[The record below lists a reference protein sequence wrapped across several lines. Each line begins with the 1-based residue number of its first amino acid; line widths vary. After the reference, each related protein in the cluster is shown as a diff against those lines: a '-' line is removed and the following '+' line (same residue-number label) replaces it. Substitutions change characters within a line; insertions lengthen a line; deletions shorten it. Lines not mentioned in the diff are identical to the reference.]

1 VQLPPS
7 LSLFFL
13 RTLRRNSTILIEI
26 IRNTVADSK
35 QNAYKIRLGS
45 LLLSFIIFAQPP
57 YHGTSINNIMLTSP
71 KVFNYPIPG
80 NPTGGILHIYG
91 EPSAAQDVILY
102 CGGFPD
108 GLEPISELAERLA
121 TTRDGQ
127 DRGCYVGVTCFPGFD
142 NKTFNEQ
149 KFTGFKKSG
158 FTFDEVTCCVRDAAD
173 LLFKEHAKSV
183 SSSTDECKTT
193 FTLMAHDWGA
203 IIGHLFIN
211 RAIEERSFTQHKP
224 DRLVM
229 LDVLLFP
236 HPKSNYKE
244 KLRGREIYKPTTRDN
259 LLALSYRAAFA
270 MSFAALQYISEAVG
284 LIVMAVLTTIVFSIL
299 KLDPLQ
305 DIDNEQWIHNSY
317 AKDLKHCLYM
327 MYPYYHMFKDM
338 SKGSATFLDGKT
350 LPLDLKETPVLY
362 MYGAKKNVMFHNHRS
377 IALLEREEKE
387 GLSESRVVRLEE
399 SGHWMYIQEP
409 EVCESE
415 IRKFLKCGG
424 GEASSGDT
432 QSRLS

>member
-1 VQLPPS
+1 
-7 LSLFFL
+7 
-13 RTLRRNSTILIEI
+13 
-26 IRNTVADSK
+26 
-35 QNAYKIRLGS
+35 
-45 LLLSFIIFAQPP
+45 
-57 YHGTSINNIMLTSP
+57 MLTSP

-91 EPSAAQDVILY
+91 EAAAAQDVILY

-108 GLEPISELAERLA
+108 GLEPISNLAERLA
-121 TTRDGQ
+121 TARDGQ
-127 DRGCYVGVTCFPGFD
+127 AGGCYFGVTCFPGFD

-173 LLFKEHAKSV
+173 LLFEEHAKSV

-193 FTLMAHDWGA
+193 FTLMTHDWGVV
-203 IIGHLFIN
+203 IGHLFIN

-244 KLRGREIYKPTTRDN
+244 KLRGKEIQKRTTRDN
-259 LLALSYRAAFA
+259 LLSLSYRIAFA
-270 MSFAALQYISEAVG
+270 MSFAVLQFSEAGG
-284 LIVMAVLTTIVFSIL
+284 LIVLAVLTTIVFSIL
-299 KLDPLQ
+299 KLNPLQ
-305 DIDNEQWIHNSY
+305 DVDRFLGRT
-317 AKDLKHCLYM
+317 KDLKHFLYM
-327 MYPYYHMFKDM
+327 TYPYYHMFKEVL
-338 SKGSATFLDGKT
+338 KGSETVFDVAT

-362 MYGAKKNVMFHNHRS
+362 MYGAKKNVMFHDNRS
-377 IALLEREEKE
+377 VALLEREEKE

-399 SGHWMYIQEP
+399 SGHWMYCQEP
-409 EVCESE
+409 EVCENE
-415 IRKFLKCGG
+415 IRKFLKGGGGG

-432 QSRLS
+432 QSRL